1 MRYGAVSGFIPHVAV
16 CCVWRGEIMKSRKKA
31 VAAIVLS
38 VALLAACSSIPEG
51 SVSSGEIVVPE
62 MSSEDL
68 LVSSLEYLL
77 ENEEETS
84 KEQTPENSGV
94 SGNGDLQ
101 DSGKDEEVSSRP
113 GDTDWETE
121 DMDAWLGSG
130 TYQEGDLS
138 FQAGKTDGNPV
149 QEEEQKETAVI
160 YYGKGGSLELIQETV
175 EIGELAPDELIDA
188 LARHNIVPLLDTKV
202 LSFETVEED
211 GKRILSLNLSKAFGE
226 YLRTM
231 SKEAECIIVASIVDT
246 FLENYGADALQ
257 LMVEGEAVSTA
268 NGDYTGALGKC
279 TPEEL
284 LGTGVLE
291 RQERE

>member
-1 MRYGAVSGFIPHVAV
+1 
-16 CCVWRGEIMKSRKKA
+16 MKSRKKA

-77 ENEEETS
+77 EDEEETS
-84 KEQTPENSGV
+84 KEQTPGNSGV

-101 DSGKDEEVSSRP
+101 DNGKDEEASSRP
-113 GDTDWETE
+113 GDTDWETQ
-121 DMDAWLGSG
+121 DMDAWLGSD
-130 TYQEGDLS
+130 TYQEGDLP
-138 FQAGKTDGNPV
+138 FQDGKTDGNPV
-149 QEEEQKETAVI
+149 LQEEQKETAVI

-188 LARHNIVPLLDTKV
+188 LAKHNIVPLLDTKV

-211 GKRILSLNLSKAFGE
+211 GKKILSLNLSKAFGE

-257 LMVEGEAVSTA
+257 LMVEGEAVSTD
-268 NGDYTGALGKC
+268 NGDYTGAFGKC